1 MVKIKEP
8 NLLKPPN
15 SRLWMVGV
23 GVVVLLMGIG
33 ARYLVVEMG
42 RSPKSGDI
50 GDLMLVAAVVVA
62 GLIWIGSLTK
72 R

>member
-1 MVKIKEP
+1 
-8 NLLKPPN
+8 
-15 SRLWMVGV
+15 MVGV

-42 RSPKSGDI
+42 HGPKSEDT

>member
-8 NLLKPPN
+8 NFTARPN

-42 RSPKSGDI
+42 RGPKSEDT

>member
-8 NLLKPPN
+8 NHKGPPN

-42 RSPKSGDI
+42 HGPKSEDT

>member
-8 NLLKPPN
+8 NLKGPPN

-42 RSPKSGDI
+42 RSPKSGDT

>member
-8 NLLKPPN
+8 NLKGPTN

-23 GVVVLLMGIG
+23 GAVVLLMGIG

-42 RSPKSGDI
+42 RSPKSGDT